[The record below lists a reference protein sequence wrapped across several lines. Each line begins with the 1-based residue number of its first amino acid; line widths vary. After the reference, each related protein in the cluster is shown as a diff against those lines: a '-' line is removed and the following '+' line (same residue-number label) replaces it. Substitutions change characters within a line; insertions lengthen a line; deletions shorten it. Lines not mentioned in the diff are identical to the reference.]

1 MQMLKR
7 ITFAGLLALTPA
19 APALA
24 ASSGGNADGHDLPP
38 RMEMGDADAGQGL
51 ATTCQACHGAGGV
64 SQMAT
69 WPNLAG
75 QHYRYLLSQLEM
87 IQSRDRDV
95 PTMYGQLDN
104 LDHDQ
109 LMDLAAY
116 FSAQDAVVRQ
126 ARDDADQL
134 ALGQR
139 IYMGGLA
146 DKGVPACSGCHG
158 PAGRGNAAA
167 GYPWLSGQQVDYTI
181 TTLKAYRDGSRYSG
195 DKVGGTYAQIM
206 YSVAQNLSDAEIEAL
221 ANYVTGLH

>member
-1 MQMLKR
+1 MLKR

-24 ASSGGNADGHDLPP
+24 ASSGDQGDGHDLPP
-38 RMEMGDADAGQGL
+38 RMEMGDPEAGQGL
-51 ATTCQACHGAGGV
+51 ATACQACHGQGGV
-64 SQMAT
+64 SQMPA

-87 IQSRDRDV
+87 IQTRDRDV
-95 PTMYGQLDN
+95 PTMYGQLDD
-104 LDHDQ
+104 LEHDQ

-116 FSAQDAVVRQ
+116 FSARDPVVRQ
-126 ARDDADQL
+126 AKDDTEL
-134 ALGQR
+134 LELGQR

-146 DKGVPACSGCHG
+146 AKGVPACSGCHG

-167 GYPWLSGQQVDYTI
+167 GYPWLSGQQAEYT
-181 TTLKAYRDGSRYSG
+181 TSTLKAYRDGSRYAG

-206 YSVAQNLSDAEIEAL
+206 YSIAENLSDREIEAL